1 MASTVFG
8 KKVCSKCG
16 RELKETEFFKM
27 KTGNRCDLCKD
38 CLTQYIDNRKPS
50 TFLWILEM
58 FDVPYIEKKW
68 TTMANERYKK
78 NPGKFGPKSVI
89 GVYLRAMNMT
99 QYADLTYADSDKIGG
114 KDDNQ
119 GPIDEEYEANLKQK
133 LESGEITQEQYNT
146 LTKTNKRVLTDLGGG
161 TSLVDE
167 NGYLTGLDELGPIN
181 APTSEPEE
189 PQEQTPQYH
198 VDPDYWVNQLDD
210 SDIDYLMLKWGTMY
224 NPEQWIKMETMYNK
238 YSQDYELNVDREEVL
253 KKMCKTSLKMD
264 ECLDAGDITAY
275 KNLATVFDQLRKS
288 GKFTEAQNK
297 EDRQQVLSSIGEL
310 VALCEQEG
318 GIIKALP
325 QFDPDQYPEDKI
337 DFTLKDLKSYTY
349 SLVSNELGLGD
360 LIESYIEK
368 LENAEKDAVDINE
381 GLITSAEEADAET
394 LTDEE
399 AEEWSNF
406 IENEVEAEAEML
418 ERFLSGEVFLDES

>member
-1 MASTVFG
+1 MPTSST

-27 KTGNRCDLCKD
+27 KTGQRCDLCKD

-50 TFLWILEM
+50 TFMWILEM
-58 FDVPYIEKKW
+58 FNVPYIEKKW
-68 TTMANERYKK
+68 TQMTNERYKK
-78 NPGKFGPKSVI
+78 NPGSFGPRSVL

-99 QYADLTYADSDKIGG
+99 QYRDLTFADSDKIG
-114 KDDNQ
+114 KPEDEPTDV
-119 GPIDEEYEANLKQK
+119 PIDEEYEQSLLQK
-133 LESGEITQEQYNT
+133 LDTGEINQEQYNT
-146 LTKTNKRVLTDLGGG
+146 LTKTNSHTLKNLGGG
-161 TSLVDE
+161 TSILDE
-167 NGYLTGLDELGPIN
+167 NGFISSLKNFTPLEEENITE
-181 APTSEPEE
+181 PTA
-189 PQEQTPQYH
+189 PQEQAPQYQ
-198 VDPDYWVNQLDD
+198 VDPNYWINQLDD
-210 SDIDYLMLKWGTMY
+210 SDIDYLMLKWGTLY
-224 NPEQWIKMETMYNK
+224 TPEQWIKMETMYNK

-318 GIIKALP
+318 GIIPNLP
-325 QFDPDQYPEDKI
+325 QFDPDQYPQDKI
-337 DFTLKDLKSYTY
+337 DFTLRDLQSYTY

-360 LIESYIEK
+360 LIESYVEK
-368 LENAEKDAVDINE
+368 LEKAEEDSVDINA
-381 GLITSAEEADAET
+381 GLITSATEADAET

-399 AEEWSNF
+399 AEEWSGF
-406 IENEVEAEAEML
+406 LENEVEAEAEML
-418 ERFLSGEVFLDES
+418 ERFLSGELV